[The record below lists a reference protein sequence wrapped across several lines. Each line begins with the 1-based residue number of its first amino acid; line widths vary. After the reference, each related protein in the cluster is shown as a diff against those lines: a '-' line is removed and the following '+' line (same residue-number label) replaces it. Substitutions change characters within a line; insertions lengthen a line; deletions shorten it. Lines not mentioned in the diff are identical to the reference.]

1 MNTVARKVWDDV
13 VKTSSFLVG
22 TAALYLATRAF
33 ENHVIG
39 SDHLGNNSLGRAVD
53 KFFDGGKKTGSVS
66 KA

>member
-1 MNTVARKVWDDV
+1 MNNVTKKVWDDV
-13 VKTSSFLVG
+13 SKTCSFLTSV
-22 TAALYLATRAF
+22 AALYLATRAF

>member
-39 SDHLGNNSLGRAVD
+39 SDHLGNNPLGRAID
-53 KFFDGGKKTGSVS
+53 RFDGGKKTGSVF